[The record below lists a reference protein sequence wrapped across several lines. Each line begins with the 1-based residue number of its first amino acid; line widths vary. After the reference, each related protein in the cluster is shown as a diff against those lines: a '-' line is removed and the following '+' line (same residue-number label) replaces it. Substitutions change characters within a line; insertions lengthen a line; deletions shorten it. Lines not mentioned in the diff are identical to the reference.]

1 MPRIYPVIL
10 ISCLYTA
17 EIRAP
22 ALECHRRS
30 GDAAVI
36 LASTCRPRRPAHTK
50 RRAGHCGVRTFL
62 PRAGARCSKY
72 QATYTHTWYTR
83 PRPARQHLSPI
94 AELTISLCS
103 YRRHVGRGGLA
114 HEGESRS
121 LSRAHVSCSSWCLLL
136 WMPANLHFG
145 SVYT

>member
-1 MPRIYPVIL
+1 MGCAHSFLVL
-10 ISCLYTA
+10 V
-17 EIRAP
+17 P
-22 ALECHRRS
+22 AALN
-30 GDAAVI
+30 
-36 LASTCRPRRPAHTK
+36 TK
-50 RRAGHCGVRTFL
+50 QL
-62 PRAGARCSKY
+62 
-72 QATYTHTWYTR
+72 YTHTWYTR